1 MQDQYNQ
8 NETEEYVMQY
18 AITGVIVLFIFLL
31 LLADFGGKKRAE
43 LKISNK
49 KGRKTI
55 FQVTSECIGK
65 NTLREKLLQ
74 IIKRKM

>member
-1 MQDQYNQ
+1 MY
-8 NETEEYVMQY
+8 Y

-31 LLADFGGKKRAE
+31 FLTDFGGKKRAE

-49 KGRKTI
+49 KGKKTT

-65 NTLREKLLQ
+65 DTLRDKLLQ